1 MFTISGKRIW
11 VCGHNGMV
19 GRAVVSALK
28 AYDCDVLSVARQD
41 LDLTRQQ
48 DVEDWMAMAKPDAVI
63 ICAAKVGGILA
74 NDTFPAD
81 FIYDNM
87 TIETNVIH
95 AAYLQ
100 KVSKLMLL
108 GSSCIYPK
116 NAEQPI
122 KEEALLSGELE
133 VSNQW
138 YAIAK
143 IAGIK
148 LCQAY
153 RKQHGCDF
161 ISAMP
166 TNLYGPHDNFDLAT
180 SHVIPALIRKAHEAK
195 VEKASAMTIWGSG
208 KPFREFMHVD
218 DCADGIL
225 FLLEQYS
232 DFSHVNLG
240 TGKDMTIYDL
250 ALEIKQAVG
259 FHGNIICDASKPDGT
274 FRKCLDVSLINRLG
288 WQSQIKFKDGLRDTV
303 NWFNNH
309 VASKK
314 KFNF

>member
-1 MFTISGKRIW
+1 
-11 VCGHNGMV
+11 MV

-28 AYDCDVLSVARQD
+28 AYDCDVLTVARQD

-195 VEKASAMTIWGSG
+195 AEKASAMTIWGSG

-240 TGKDMTIYDL
+240 TGKDLTIYDL

-309 VASKK
+309 VAG
-314 KFNF
+314 

>member
-1 MFTISGKRIW
+1 
-11 VCGHNGMV
+11 MV

-28 AYDCDVLSVARQD
+28 AYDCDVLTVARQD

-195 VEKASAMTIWGSG
+195 AEKASAMTIWGSG

-240 TGKDMTIYDL
+240 TGKDLTIYDL

-274 FRKCLDVSLINRLG
+274 FRKCLDISLINRLG

-309 VASKK
+309 VAG
-314 KFNF
+314 

>member
-1 MFTISGKRIW
+1 MFPISGKRIW

-19 GRAVVSALK
+19 GRAVVNALK
-28 AYDCDVLSVARQD
+28 AYDCDVLTVARQD

-48 DVEDWMAMAKPDAVI
+48 DVEDWVAMAKPDAVI

-74 NDTFPAD
+74 NDSFPAD
-81 FIYDNM
+81 FLYDNLS
-87 TIETNVIH
+87 IEKNVIH

-100 KVSKLMLL
+100 KVSKLLLL

-116 NAEQPI
+116 HAKQPI
-122 KEEALLSGELE
+122 NEAALLSSELE
-133 VSNQW
+133 PTNQW

-166 TNLYGPHDNFDLAT
+166 TNLYGPHDNFDLKT

-195 VEKASAMTIWGSG
+195 LAKASAMTIWGSG
-208 KPFREFMHVD
+208 KAFREFMHVD
-218 DCADGIL
+218 DCASGIL
-225 FLLEQYS
+225 FLLEHYS
-232 DFSHVNLG
+232 DSLHVNLG
-240 TGKDMTIYDL
+240 TGKDITIHDL
-250 ALEIKQAVG
+250 ALEIREAVG
-259 FHGNIICDASKPDGT
+259 FRGNIICDHSKPDGT
-274 FRKCLDVSLINRLG
+274 FRKCLDVSLINNLG
-288 WQSQIKFKDGLRDTV
+288 WKSKITFKDGLRETV
-303 NWFNNH
+303 DWFNTFIANQN
-309 VASKK
+309 KL
-314 KFNF
+314 

>member
-28 AYDCDVLSVARQD
+28 AYDCDVLTVARQD

-166 TNLYGPHDNFDLAT
+166 TNLYGPHDNFDLST

-195 VEKASAMTIWGSG
+195 AEKASAMTIWGSG

-240 TGKDMTIYDL
+240 TGKDLTIYDL
-250 ALEIKQAVG
+250 TVEIKKAVG

-309 VASKK
+309 VAG
-314 KFNF
+314 